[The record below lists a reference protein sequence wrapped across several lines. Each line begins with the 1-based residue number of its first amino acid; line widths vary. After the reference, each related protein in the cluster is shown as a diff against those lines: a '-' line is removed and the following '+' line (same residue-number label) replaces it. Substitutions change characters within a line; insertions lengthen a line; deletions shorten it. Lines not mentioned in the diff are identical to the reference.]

1 MAIKIK
7 AQERN
12 VSFQEGVKKYAY
24 VLQTDLYN
32 KLSDAK
38 VIQEASLRSGIS
50 KGAINAAWDAI
61 GEVIKAWATEGH
73 SVAVPGLGTMRF
85 GIRSTSV
92 ENVNDVATKLIT
104 SRRVIFTPNSDIKDE
119 LKKTSINIT
128 CYDRNGEIVKRVTS
142 TDDSDVED
150 PDNEPT
156 DPNGGGSGTS
166 GTNGTSGT
174 GSGTNQSRQYTISVT
189 SANTAQGTVSGGGTY
204 SEGSRVNITATAK
217 SGYVFDKWNDGNT
230 SASRTVNVSKNESF
244 VAQFKE
250 ASGNTEP
257 GGEDGDDN
265 DTYI

>member
-1 MAIKIK
+1 MAIKVK
-7 AQERN
+7 AIERKLK
-12 VSFQEGVKKYAY
+12 FEAGEDGKFEYRY
-24 VLQTDLYN
+24 VLQADLYN
-32 KLSDAK
+32 KLTQAK

-73 SVAVPGLGTMRF
+73 AVAVPGLGSMRF

-92 ENVNDVATKLIT
+92 ANVNKVGADLIT
-104 SRRVIFTPNSDIKDE
+104 ARRVIFTPSVEIKDE

-156 DPNGGGSGTS
+156 DPNGSGGSNGSS
-166 GTNGTSGT
+166 GSNGSTT
-174 GSGTNQSRQYTISVT
+174 RQYTICVT
-189 SANTAQGTVSGGGTY
+189 SANTAQGTVTGGGTY

-217 SGYVFDKWNDGNT
+217 SGYVFDKWSDGNT
-230 SASRTVNVSKNESF
+230 SATRTVNVSKNESF

-250 ASGNTEP
+250 ASGNTAP
-257 GGEDGDDN
+257 GGEEEDRPD
-265 DTYI
+265 YI

>member
-7 AQERN
+7 ALERN
-12 VSFQEGVKKYAY
+12 ISFQKGVEKYAY

-61 GEVIKAWATEGH
+61 GEVIKAWVTEGH

-104 SRRVIFTPNSDIKDE
+104 SRRVIFTPNADIKDE

-128 CYDRNGEIVKRVTS
+128 CYNKDGEIVKRVIS
-142 TDDSDVED
+142 TDDGDVED
-150 PDNEPT
+150 PDNEGN
-156 DPNGGGSGTS
+156 DPNGGGSTPSGGQTS
-166 GTNGTSGT
+166 GSGSNTGQNQGSGT
-174 GSGTNQSRQYTISVT
+174 GTGGQTP
-189 SANTAQGTVSGGGTY
+189 SGGDN
-204 SEGSRVNITATAK
+204 SGS
-217 SGYVFDKWNDGNT
+217 D
-230 SASRTVNVSKNESF
+230 
-244 VAQFKE
+244 
-250 ASGNTEP
+250 SGNEG
-257 GGEDGDDN
+257 GGEGNGPTDFM
-265 DTYI
+265 